1 MTLFSSVHRNTCHDS
16 HSKH

>member
-1 MTLFSSVHRNTCHDS
+1 MTLFSSVHRKTCHDS